1 VLDKRLTAFLRR
13 NLEQRRLL
21 EKIEER
27 ERRRDILVGDEAVF
41 AFYNARIPA
50 DVTDVRSFETWWKDA
65 VARTPHLLDLRE
77 SDLTGDRA
85 QGDDRAFPARWRQGD
100 QTLNLA
106 YRFEPG
112 APDDGVTV
120 VVPLPLLA
128 QLRPDGFDWQV
139 PGMRDEL
146 VTA

>member
-1 VLDKRLTAFLRR
+1 MQLARFDRPLAREMFVRHALVEGEWDPSVLDKRLTAFLRR
-13 NLEQRRLL
+13 NQEQRRLL

-27 ERRRDILVGDEAVF
+27 ERRRDILIGDEAVF
-41 AFYNARIPA
+41 AFYNSRIPA

-65 VARTPHLLDLRE
+65 SNRTPHLLDLRE

-112 APDDGVTV
+112 AP
-120 VVPLPLLA
+120 
-128 QLRPDGFDWQV
+128 
-139 PGMRDEL
+139 M
-146 VTA
+146 TA